1 MHPADFLWKSE
12 NLVKTSTI
20 WLFVRGSSLSATT
33 SVASSSALMSP
44 SSISS
49 GSRKAA
55 ACTNLVAI
63 SPYLEFLTYSKFNS
77 HVVWTERRFKE
88 SYSLEGFARCSLS
101 SLNLSSLYCFKYSYT
116 VQPRDLICAPACSK
130 ARGRQ
135 PSSTTSSL
143 SASSWTA
150 AFSLLKRLKRN
161 SVASS
166 IEKEVIS
173 TKQFGSRS
181 IHRQISF
188 LSRLVVIN
196 M

>member
-1 MHPADFLWKSE
+1 MYTAFSTSFDVIVPRITSCTRRCTFMHPADFLWKSE

-20 WLFVRGSSLSATT
+20 WLFVRGSSVLFSATMSEKRI
-33 SVASSSALMSP
+33 SVLISRSW
-44 SSISS
+44 ISS

-63 SPYLEFLTYSKFNS
+63 SPYLELLTWSKFNN

-101 SLNLSSLYCFKYSYT
+101 SLNLSSLYCFKYSLT

-135 PSSTTSSL
+135 PSSTTSSF

-150 AFSLLKRLKRN
+150 AFSPLK
-161 SVASS
+161 
-166 IEKEVIS
+166 
-173 TKQFGSRS
+173 
-181 IHRQISF
+181 
-188 LSRLVVIN
+188 
-196 M
+196 